1 MRASLLTSVLA
12 CTVLAVAAPAA
23 ASTPPT
29 EPTTTTTT
37 PESETT
43 DESGPGSFAVQPSGP
58 DGPGGRDY
66 FVYTLKPGESF
77 GDVVGISNLS
87 DRTQTYV
94 IYATDAFNTP
104 NDAGFALLREDDTPT
119 DVGTWI
125 RLAADQYTLEP
136 GERADIPFEIS
147 VPLDAT
153 PGDHA
158 GAIVAQPVDLDPSD
172 PAGGLGFDVRTRIG
186 ARIYTRVEGPITAAL
201 TIEDL
206 QMSYDA
212 PLNPFAT
219 APAKVS
225 YRVTN
230 TGNIRISATALLDI
244 NGLFGAFEWSAPDRQ
259 LPELLPGSSLVV
271 SETIHGVRPVGRL
284 TAELLIESPND
295 GVRTGASVSQWAIPW
310 LLVIAVVALIVVLI
324 VLWVRRRRRR
334 TEVAGSG

>member
-1 MRASLLTSVLA
+1 MRARLLTSLLATAVLA
-12 CTVLAVAAPAA
+12 AAVPAA
-23 ASTPPT
+23 ASPPPT
-29 EPTTTTTT
+29 DPTTTTTG
-37 PESETT
+37 PEAETT
-43 DESGPGSFAVQPSGP
+43 DDSEPGNFAVQPSGP

-66 FVYTLKPGESF
+66 FIYTLKPGESF

-104 NDAGFALLREDDTPT
+104 NDAGFALLREEETPT
-119 DVGTWI
+119 DIGTWI
-125 RLAADQYTLEP
+125 RLAATQYTLEP
-136 GERADIPFEIS
+136 GERADIPFEIQ

-158 GAIVAQPVDLDPSD
+158 GAIVAQPVDLDPSQPD
-172 PAGGLGFDVRTRIG
+172 DGITFDVRTRIG

-206 QMSYDA
+206 QMHYDA

-219 APAKVS
+219 SEAKVS

-230 TGNIRISATALLDI
+230 TGNIRLSATAKLAI
-244 NGLFGAFEWSAPDRQ
+244 SGLFGAFEWSAPDRN

-271 SETIHGVRPVGRL
+271 SESIHGVRPVGRL
-284 TAELLIESPND
+284 TADLLIESPND

-310 LLVIAVVALIVVLI
+310 LLVIAVVALIVTLI
-324 VLWVRRRRRR
+324 ILWIRRRRRR
-334 TEVAGSG
+334 AEAVGSG